1 MIMVLILLSYWTRFA
16 AQMNQ
21 MTRFSR
27 TLSEALH
34 QRRTLFRER
43 PVQEPAT
50 LQPAKDVSSR

>member
-1 MIMVLILLSYWTRFA
+1 MVLILLSYWTRFA